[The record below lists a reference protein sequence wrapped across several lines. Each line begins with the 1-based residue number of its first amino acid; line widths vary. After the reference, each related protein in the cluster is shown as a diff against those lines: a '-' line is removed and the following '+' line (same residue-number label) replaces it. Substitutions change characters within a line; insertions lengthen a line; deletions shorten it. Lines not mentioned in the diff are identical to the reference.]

1 MAEESF
7 PFICDSHKDLEGSAK
22 MSKSQ
27 TTKVKPLEG
36 LVSREHVH
44 VLAITMGTKDRAPVL
59 VESEPW

>member
-1 MAEESF
+1 
-7 PFICDSHKDLEGSAK
+7 

-36 LVSREHVH
+36 LVSREYVH
-44 VLAITMGTKDRAPVL
+44 VLAITMGTKDWAPVL